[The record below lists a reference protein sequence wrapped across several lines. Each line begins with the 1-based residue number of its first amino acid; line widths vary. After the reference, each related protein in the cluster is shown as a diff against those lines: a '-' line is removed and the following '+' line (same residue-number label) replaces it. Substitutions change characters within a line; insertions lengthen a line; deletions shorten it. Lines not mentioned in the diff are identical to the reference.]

1 MGKVRERGEGGNY
14 LGAAVLL
21 DKKGKEGEA
30 GKKEEEGIGKIKVGD
45 PGKKEEGERE
55 TVVVDDRVFPSV
67 KDLLRKNRGIM
78 TATLISAKAVM
89 GILMTL

>member
-1 MGKVRERGEGGNY
+1 MLLVRE
-14 LGAAVLL
+14 
-21 DKKGKEGEA
+21 GKEGEA
-30 GKKEEEGIGKIKVGD
+30 GKKKEEEIGKIKVGD

-55 TVVVDDRVFPSV
+55 RVDVDDRVFPSG
-67 KDLLRKNRGIM
+67 KDLQRKNRGIM

>member
-1 MGKVRERGEGGNY
+1 MQQGM
-14 LGAAVLL
+14 
-21 DKKGKEGEA
+21 KE
-30 GKKEEEGIGKIKVGD
+30 KEQEKEGD

-67 KDLLRKNRGIM
+67 KGQLRKNRGIM

>member
-1 MGKVRERGEGGNY
+1 MRRVRGRGGGGNY
-14 LGAAVLL
+14 RGAGVLL
-21 DKKGKEGEA
+21 VKEGKEGEA
-30 GKKEEEGIGKIKVGD
+30 GKKKEEEIAKSKVGD

-55 TVVVDDRVFPSV
+55 TVDVDDRVSPSV

-89 GILMTL
+89 GILMRL

>member
-1 MGKVRERGEGGNY
+1 M
-14 LGAAVLL
+14 LL
-21 DKKGKEGEA
+21 VKEGKEGEA
-30 GKKEEEGIGKIKVGD
+30 GKKEEE
-45 PGKKEEGERE
+45 ERE
-55 TVVVDDRVFPSV
+55 RVDVDDRVFPSV